1 MRKTPATPS
10 LPRRPKYV
18 QLADRLRTQMN
29 KGVLKPGDQL
39 PTFAQMQTEFGLGQ
53 ATLERTYAILEDE
66 KLIIRHPGRG
76 TFVAPPRATPQHYT
90 VGILIQLFRVEHP
103 YNIHL
108 LQGMREAAERAG
120 VEIMLLHE
128 NSAVSWEKIDGAL
141 IVDLDETMLTLPQSM
156 PRAGIFGASDSM
168 PRASVD
174 DYEAAR
180 DLVRHL
186 VSLGH
191 RRIAFLLM
199 NYRKTGLTGER
210 LRGYM
215 DALKEAELT
224 LPASCKRTLREP
236 GESMQR
242 YNDLGYNKMREWF
255 REGWGELGCTAIVTQ
270 NDETAL
276 GVMKAVV
283 DEGLSVPD
291 DLSVTGF
298 DGTEI
303 ADYYRPRLTTVTVPL
318 EDIGAAAMDL
328 LLEQIRN
335 PNHKATHREVK
346 PVKLP
351 ARLRIADSTAPPRAA

>member
-1 MRKTPATPS
+1 MGLSLQIRAVAQTLHFWGLRHNWGWHIDMRKISAKPS

-76 TFVAPPRATPQHYT
+76 TFVAPPRTAPQHYT

-108 LQGMREAAERAG
+108 LQGMREAAEKAG

-128 NSAVSWEKIDGAL
+128 NSTVSWEKIDGVL
-141 IVDLDETMLTLPQSM
+141 LVDLDESSLSLPSSM
-156 PRAGIFGASDSM
+156 PRAGIFGAVGST
-168 PRASVD
+168 PWATVD

-180 DLVRHL
+180 DLIRHL

-191 RRIAFLLM
+191 RRIAFVLM
-199 NYRKTGLTGER
+199 NFRKTGVTAER
-210 LRGYM
+210 QRGYM
-215 DALKEAELT
+215 DGLKEAGLS
-224 LPASCKRTLREP
+224 LPAAHKRTLREP
-236 GESMQR
+236 GEPMQR
-242 YNDLGYNKMREWF
+242 YNDLGYRKMREWLGEDW
-255 REGWGELGCTAIVTQ
+255 RELGCTAIVTQ

-276 GVMKAVV
+276 GVMKALV
-283 DEGLSVPD
+283 DAGISIPGDV
-291 DLSVTGF
+291 SVTGF
-298 DGTEI
+298 DGTETVS
-303 ADYYRPRLTTVTVPL
+303 YTHLT
-318 EDIGAAAMDL
+318 
-328 LLEQIRN
+328 
-335 PNHKATHREVK
+335 
-346 PVKLP
+346 LP
-351 ARLRIADSTAPPRAA
+351 TKRIV